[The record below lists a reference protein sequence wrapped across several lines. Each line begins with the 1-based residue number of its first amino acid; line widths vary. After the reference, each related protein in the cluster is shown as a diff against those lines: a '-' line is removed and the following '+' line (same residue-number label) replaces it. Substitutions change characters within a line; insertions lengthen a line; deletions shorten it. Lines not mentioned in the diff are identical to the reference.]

1 VIANYFFGL
10 AVWYGGDPIRTA
22 EFMHAVIALLKDAP
36 AGERFGLASP
46 AAVTAR
52 CWLAAA
58 PAGLGEF
65 SQAFGGS
72 EHRLR
77 IRHTRTHPLGEVLA
91 RWGFGYVHL
100 RHGDFAQAAHVLEPA
115 LALCQTTGI
124 RSTLPFMASSL
135 GAAYLRS
142 GRAAD
147 ALMLLEEAADA
158 FTAM

>member
-1 VIANYFFGL
+1 
-10 AVWYGGDPIRTA
+10 WYGGDPIRTA

-36 AGERFGLASP
+36 PSERFGLASP

-58 PAGLGEF
+58 LAGLGDFAE
-65 SQAFGGS
+65 ALAVS
-72 EHRLR
+72 EQRLR
-77 IRHTRTHPLGEVLA
+77 IAQTARHPLGEVLA

-100 RHGDFAQAAHVLEPA
+100 RHGDFAQAAHMLEPA
-115 LALCQTTGI
+115 LALCRTTGI

-147 ALMLLEEAADA
+147 ALVLLEEAADA
-158 FTAM
+158 FTAMG